1 MVSLGPECETSS
13 ALDAVESVE
22 AYTTSSRAIVVAD
35 HSGHGSGRRV
45 QEAHRDVHV
54 SEMDPGALDDPSTD
68 ISYVHLARVFA
79 EVLRGH
85 QFDALLRM
93 RDDALITA
101 PHPEAAA
108 IACFDHDPLVG
119 AAGRYR
125 PGSDAPASDRGS
137 AAQKLRQQMF
147 APARTDRRHSGD
159 TRALASGGA
168 STPGRIPRRRTRRGR
183 RVLLQL
189 HGPQGAGREP
199 VPPED
204 VIGPN
209 GSPRGRHLRPHPAAR
224 PATTSA
230 TCPVEVRGQGARKT
244 RFLRSMRHVIAS
256 ASPWKR
262 LRDILM
268 PRRSRLERQ

>member
-1 MVSLGPECETSS
+1 MKSVELVVVVSLGPECETSS
-13 ALDAVESVE
+13 AVEAVESVE

-35 HSGHGSGRRV
+35 HSGRGSGRRV

-68 ISYVHLARVFA
+68 ISYVHVARVFA

-108 IACFDHDPLVG
+108 IACFDDDPLVG

-125 PGSDAPASDRGS
+125 PGSDAPTSDRGS

-147 APARTDRRHSGD
+147 APRALIDDTRGTLGLWRAVARAHRGGYRAGERVEGGACFYSYTGLKALAANRYLPKMSLARTGLREEDIFGLTLR
-159 TRALASGGA
+159 ASGYHFCDLSG
-168 STPGRIPRRRTRRGR
+168 
-183 RVLLQL
+183 
-189 HGPQGAGREP
+189 
-199 VPPED
+199 
-204 VIGPN
+204 
-209 GSPRGRHLRPHPAAR
+209 
-224 PATTSA
+224 
-230 TCPVEVRGQGARKT
+230 
-244 RFLRSMRHVIAS
+244 
-256 ASPWKR
+256 
-262 LRDILM
+262 
-268 PRRSRLERQ
+268 